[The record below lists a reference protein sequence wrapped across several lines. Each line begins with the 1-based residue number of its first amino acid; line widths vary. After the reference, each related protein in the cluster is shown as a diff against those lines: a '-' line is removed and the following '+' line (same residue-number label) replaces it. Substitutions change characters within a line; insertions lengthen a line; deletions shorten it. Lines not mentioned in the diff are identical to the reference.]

1 MQTKN
6 KVEVK
11 QSVLIILI
19 LFISLFLASLIEA
32 KGQTVQ
38 RDANGNFKA
47 ISAPREAKTETAKNT
62 GKTFT
67 DTKGNVY
74 PVMISKNGKLFYIKT
89 SKAGNQYKV
98 YIKIEG

>member
-11 QSVLIILI
+11 QSIYIIVILI
-19 LFISLFLASLIEA
+19 ISLFIASFINA

-47 ISAPREAKTETAKNT
+47 ISAPKEAKIEAKPT

-74 PVMISKNGKLFYIKT
+74 PVLISKNGKLFYIRT
-89 SKAGNQYKV
+89 SKNGNDYKV

>member
-1 MQTKN
+1 MQTQN

-19 LFISLFLASLIEA
+19 LFFSLFIASFIDA

-38 RDANGNFKA
+38 RDANGNFRQ
-47 ISAPREAKTETAKNT
+47 ISAPKEAKTETAKNT

-74 PVMISKNGKLFYIKT
+74 PVMISKNGKLFYVRT
-89 SKAGNQYKV
+89 SKSGNDYKV

>member
-1 MQTKN
+1 MQTQN

-67 DTKGNVY
+67 TLSGENY
-74 PVMISKNGKLFYIKT
+74 PVYESARGKYYVIIT
-89 SKAGNQYKV
+89 SKKGTKYKK
-98 YIKIEG
+98 YLKE

>member
-1 MQTKN
+1 MQTQN

-19 LFISLFLASLIEA
+19 LFISLFLASFIDA

-47 ISAPREAKTETAKNT
+47 ISAPREAKTEAKPT

-74 PVMISKNGKLFYIKT
+74 PVLISKNGKLFYVRT
-89 SKAGNQYKV
+89 SKAGNDYKV